1 MAMRLSGLMSGMD
14 TESIIAQMVEA
25 KKTKVT
31 KAVKAQKSL
40 KYKQDAWK
48 TLNTQIMGLYNKSLS
63 TMRFQSA
70 YMKKTT
76 KVSNSSVVSVITGEN
91 AMNGVQSLKVE
102 KLAKSAFLT
111 GSKVGKVVDEFGDE
125 KNATGSNTLGDL
137 GLAEG
142 GVGYINVSLENGKTS
157 RIAVNSNTTI
167 NDFVG
172 KLRDAGI
179 NANFDENNSRF
190 YITGKTSGSEGNFDI
205 SSNDIVG
212 LDALQ
217 ALGLDYGISNVDNS
231 KREDVIGLRETALLE
246 SLKKERSGLLN
257 ERDAMMEKLKKYA
270 SQLEAAE
277 DEDGNKYLAD
287 LKDKDGNPV
296 KVEDLTVDDLT
307 EENLK
312 LLDKAMIE
320 ICNAEGTSEEM
331 ENDLRG
337 WMFEWD
343 DNKKALD
350 EVNGQL
356 VIDANGDV
364 QDLSA
369 DAKKKIAD
377 KVDAVLT
384 RPTGDE
390 LEALKKRKTEGTD
403 AVIYLNGERY
413 ESSKNSFEINGLTLT
428 VNSTTAENEE
438 VTITTQDDTDGVYD
452 LIKGFLKDYN
462 ALINQMDKLYNA
474 DSAKG
479 YEPLTDEEKEAMSES
494 QIEEWEGKIKDSILR
509 KDGSLNT
516 IASAMKRIM
525 MEGVVV
531 NGEKMYLSNFGIG
544 TLNYFTA
551 AENEKNAYH
560 IDGDPDDEHT
570 SGNADKLKFMIANDP
585 DTVVAFFTKL
595 TENLR
600 SEMFDIMKGTD
611 YSSAFTAYDDKK
623 MQKEYDEY
631 TTKIKELEDKLADYE
646 DKWYAKFAAMETA
659 LAKMQNNASA
669 VTSLLG
675 G

>member
-287 LKDKDGNPV
+287 LKD
-296 KVEDLTVDDLT
+296 
-307 EENLK
+307 
-312 LLDKAMIE
+312 
-320 ICNAEGTSEEM
+320 
-331 ENDLRG
+331 RG
-337 WMFEWD
+337 SD
-343 DNKKALD
+343 R
-350 EVNGQL
+350 G
-356 VIDANGDV
+356 
-364 QDLSA
+364 
-369 DAKKKIAD
+369 
-377 KVDAVLT
+377 
-384 RPTGDE
+384 
-390 LEALKKRKTEGTD
+390 
-403 AVIYLNGERY
+403 
-413 ESSKNSFEINGLTLT
+413 
-428 VNSTTAENEE
+428 
-438 VTITTQDDTDGVYD
+438 
-452 LIKGFLKDYN
+452 
-462 ALINQMDKLYNA
+462 
-474 DSAKG
+474 
-479 YEPLTDEEKEAMSES
+479 
-494 QIEEWEGKIKDSILR
+494 
-509 KDGSLNT
+509 
-516 IASAMKRIM
+516 
-525 MEGVVV
+525 
-531 NGEKMYLSNFGIG
+531 
-544 TLNYFTA
+544 
-551 AENEKNAYH
+551 
-560 IDGDPDDEHT
+560 
-570 SGNADKLKFMIANDP
+570 
-585 DTVVAFFTKL
+585 
-595 TENLR
+595 
-600 SEMFDIMKGTD
+600 
-611 YSSAFTAYDDKK
+611 
-623 MQKEYDEY
+623 
-631 TTKIKELEDKLADYE
+631 
-646 DKWYAKFAAMETA
+646 
-659 LAKMQNNASA
+659 
-669 VTSLLG
+669 
-675 G
+675 